1 MKKVLIA
8 LLAVLTVVAF
18 TACSTPAP
26 AESATGGASDTQASE
41 PIVDD
46 VAVVE
51 PNADDNAPSSNDAAP
66 APSGDGYTFVIVPKV
81 VHEWFDAVNAGA
93 VTQAQAMEA
102 ALGVP
107 VTIDYRAPTTAEI
120 TEQNTILEQAAATN
134 PDGIAIDPID
144 FEGSRQVVEEIQ
156 SRGIPVIIFDAVV
169 PGYCSIGNDFT
180 EQAELEARDLAERLG
195 GSGKV
200 AIMHGVPTAANHA
213 ERYDAMHRVFADEY
227 PGIEVIDG
235 GASQDTIDT
244 AQQQAAAVLA
254 ANPDLDGY
262 LCVDAAAP
270 IGISAAIQEAGRQDS
285 ITFVGAENLLQI
297 LEYIKDG
304 TIVASYSTKP
314 QMQGALSVLMMWQA
328 AIGEDVPQFVDTGI
342 LYIDEGN
349 VDEWIDIVSSGA
361 KESSASSD
369 GAPAE

>member
-1 MKKVLIA
+1 MKKVLVV

-18 TACSTPAP
+18 TACSATDSAAP
-26 AESATGGASDTQASE
+26 AASGAADSNVSE
-41 PIVDD
+41 PVVDD

-51 PNADDNAPSSNDAAP
+51 ADPAEDSSQSGAAP
-66 APSGDGYTFVIVPKV
+66 AASGDGYTFVIVPKV

-195 GSGKV
+195 GTGKV

-213 ERYDAMHRVFADEY
+213 ERYDAMHRVFEEEY

-254 ANPDLDGY
+254 ANPDLAGY

-297 LEYIKDG
+297 LEYVKDG

-342 LYIDEGN
+342 LYIDESN
-349 VDEWIDIVSSGA
+349 VDEWIEIVSSGA

-369 GAPAE
+369 GASAE